1 MLSSIPRC
9 SPIGA
14 GATYLVLVF
23 FGFVPVCGTY
33 YVQAYTLNM
42 DVVVLSLVS
51 GLAIDTLLM
60 VNNYRDREQ
69 DAVSGK
75 CTLVV
80 RYGKKFGENM
90 YLARASPPCCSASG
104 LSTRAS

>member
-1 MLSSIPRC
+1 
-9 SPIGA
+9 
-14 GATYLVLVF
+14 
-23 FGFVPVCGTY
+23 
-33 YVQAYTLNM
+33 M

-90 YLARASPPCCSASG
+90 YLALASPRAALLLVCLHGQADSAGIYLGSLR
-104 LSTRAS
+104 LSLYARTDVAQNDTDR

>member
-1 MLSSIPRC
+1 
-9 SPIGA
+9 
-14 GATYLVLVF
+14 
-23 FGFVPVCGTY
+23 
-33 YVQAYTLNM
+33 
-42 DVVVLSLVS
+42 
-51 GLAIDTLLM
+51 M

-90 YLARASPPCCSASG
+90 YLALGIAAVLLCFWFVYTGEADSAGIYLGSLR
-104 LSTRAS
+104 LSLYGTH

>member
-1 MLSSIPRC
+1 
-9 SPIGA
+9 
-14 GATYLVLVF
+14 
-23 FGFVPVCGTY
+23 
-33 YVQAYTLNM
+33 
-42 DVVVLSLVS
+42 
-51 GLAIDTLLM
+51 M

-90 YLARASPPCCSASG
+90 YLALGIAACCSASG